1 MIRKK
6 LFYIEPLMKINKIFF
21 SARLLIF
28 LPIIATSQVAIQEA
42 FPNLYF
48 TEPVDL
54 QHAPD
59 GSDRIFVLE
68 QRGTIYVFQNDYS
81 VTEKTMFLDIRD
93 KVVHEGERG
102 LLGLAFHPEYENNG
116 YFFVNYTA
124 PNPLRTVVSR
134 FQVTPDNPD
143 VGDELSEH
151 IIIQIDQP
159 FSNHNGGQI
168 VFGPEGYLYI
178 GMGDGGWFGDPYNNG
193 QDLTTLLGAILR
205 IDVDTVSANL
215 NYGIP
220 VDNPFVSD
228 TLEFRDEIYAYG
240 LRNPWRFSFDSY
252 TNSCWIAD
260 VGQDLYEEIDILESG
275 GNYGWKI
282 MEGNHCYSPAAG
294 CDTTGLILP
303 IYTYDHS
310 IGESITGGFVY
321 RGTLVPDIYGKYI
334 FADFEY
340 GDVWSLAYDEE
351 NSLELSI
358 LGDLGPYSVTSF
370 GIDQHDELYICSFD
384 GKIYKFSQALSTVK
398 IDGIIPNKIFL
409 HQNYPN
415 PFNPVTTL
423 RYDLPENMPV
433 TIVIYDMLG
442 TRVKTLINQ
451 TQNAGH
457 RSVIWDTT
465 NDYGKPVSAGIYLYQ
480 IQNGE
485 YMQTRKMVLLK

>member
-1 MIRKK
+1 MDK
-6 LFYIEPLMKINKIFF
+6 
-21 SARLLIF
+21 LLISVRMLLL
-28 LPIIATSQVAIQEA
+28 LPLIATSQVVIEEA

-48 TEPVDL
+48 TQPVDL
-54 QHAPD
+54 QYAPD
-59 GSDRIFVLE
+59 GSDRLFVVE
-68 QRGTIYVFQNDYS
+68 QRGTIYVFENNSS
-81 VTEKTMFLDIRD
+81 VTEKIMFLDIRD
-93 KVVHEGERG
+93 KVVYEGERG
-102 LLGLAFHPEYENNG
+102 LLGLAFHPDYENNR

-134 FQVTPDNPD
+134 FQVTADDPD

-168 VFGPEGYLYI
+168 VFGPDSYLYI

-205 IDVDTVSANL
+205 IDVDTVSASL

-220 VDNPFVSD
+220 VDNPFAAD
-228 TLEFRDEIYAYG
+228 TLESRDEIYAYG
-240 LRNPWRFSFDSY
+240 LRNPWRFSFDPY
-252 TNSCWIAD
+252 TNSCWVAD
-260 VGQDLYEEIDILESG
+260 VGQDLYEEIDILVYG
-275 GNYGWKI
+275 GNYGWNI
-282 MEGNHCYSPAAG
+282 MEGSHCYNPATG

-340 GDVWSLAYDEE
+340 GDVWSLEYDGE
-351 NSLELSI
+351 NSPELNT

-384 GKIYKFSQALSTVK
+384 GMIYKFVQTLSTV
-398 IDGIIPNKIFL
+398 DHGDRIPNGFSL
-409 HQNYPN
+409 YQNYPN
-415 PFNPVTTL
+415 PFNPITTIN
-423 RYDLPENMPV
+423 YDLPENKHV
-433 TIVIYDMLG
+433 KITIYNMLG
-442 TRVKTLINQ
+442 KQIKILVNKCKPPGRYEAKW
-451 TQNAGH
+451 AGTD
-457 RSVIWDTT
+457 RFGKQVATGVYLVI
-465 NDYGKPVSAGIYLYQ
+465 
-480 IQNGE
+480 
-485 YMQTRKMVLLK
+485 MQTRNFSQARKIVYIK

>member
-1 MIRKK
+1 MKK
-6 LFYIEPLMKINKIFF
+6 FIPL
-21 SARLLIF
+21 LL
-28 LPIIATSQVAIQEA
+28 LPIIATSQVAILEA
-42 FPNLYF
+42 FSNLNF

-54 QHAPD
+54 QHPPD

-68 QRGTIYVFQNDYS
+68 QRGTIYVFQNDPS

-93 KVVHEGERG
+93 KVIHDGERG

-124 PNPLRTVVSR
+124 PDPLRTVVSR
-134 FQVTPDNPD
+134 FQVTPENPNIS
-143 VGDELSEH
+143 DESSEH

-168 VFGPEGYLYI
+168 VFGPERYLYI
-178 GMGDGGWFGDPYNNG
+178 GMGDGGWFADPLNNG
-193 QDLTTLLGAILR
+193 QDLTSLLGAILR

-220 VDNPFVSD
+220 IDNPFVGDS
-228 TLEFRDEIYAYG
+228 LGIRDEIYAYG
-240 LRNPWRFSFDSY
+240 LRNPWRFSFDGY
-252 TNSCWIAD
+252 NNMCWIAD

-282 MEGNHCYSPAAG
+282 MEGDHCYSPATG
-294 CDTTGLILP
+294 CDTSGLIFP

-340 GDVWSLAYDEE
+340 GDVWSLAYNGE
-351 NSLELSI
+351 NSLELNT

-384 GKIYKFSQALSTVK
+384 GKIYKFSQALSTIE
-398 IDGIIPNKIFL
+398 IDGIIPNKLFL
-409 HQNYPN
+409 YQNYPN

-423 RYDLPENMPV
+423 RYGIPENSLV
-433 TIVIYDMLG
+433 NITIYDMLG
-442 TRVKTLINQ
+442 RQVKTLVNQ
-451 TQNAGH
+451 TQDAGY
-457 RSVIWDTT
+457 RSVIWNAK
-465 NDYGKPVSAGIYLYQ
+465 NDYGQPVSGGIYLYQ
-480 IQNGE
+480 IQAGD
-485 YMQTRKMVLLK
+485 YISTVKMVLLK

>member
-1 MIRKK
+1 MKK
-6 LFYIEPLMKINKIFF
+6 FIPL
-21 SARLLIF
+21 LL
-28 LPIIATSQVAIQEA
+28 LPIIATSQVAILEA
-42 FPNLYF
+42 FSNLNF

-54 QHAPD
+54 QHPPD

-68 QRGTIYVFQNDYS
+68 QRGTIYVFQNDPS

-93 KVVHEGERG
+93 KVIHDGERG

-124 PNPLRTVVSR
+124 PDPLRTVVSR
-134 FQVTPDNPD
+134 FQVTPENPNIS
-143 VGDELSEH
+143 DESSEH

-168 VFGPEGYLYI
+168 VFGPERYLYI
-178 GMGDGGWFGDPYNNG
+178 GMGDGGWFGDPLNNG
-193 QDLTTLLGAILR
+193 QDLTSLLGAILR

-220 VDNPFVSD
+220 IDNPFVGDS
-228 TLEFRDEIYAYG
+228 LGIRDEIYAYG
-240 LRNPWRFSFDSY
+240 LRNPWRFSFDGY
-252 TNSCWIAD
+252 NNMCWIAD

-282 MEGNHCYSPAAG
+282 MEGDHCYSPATG
-294 CDTTGLILP
+294 CDTSGLIFP

-340 GDVWSLAYDEE
+340 GDVWSLAYNGE
-351 NSLELSI
+351 NSLELNT

-384 GKIYKFSQALSTVK
+384 GKIYKFSQALSTIE
-398 IDGIIPNKIFL
+398 IDGIIPNKLFL
-409 HQNYPN
+409 YQNYPN

-423 RYDLPENMPV
+423 RYGIPENSLV
-433 TIVIYDMLG
+433 NITIYDMLG
-442 TRVKTLINQ
+442 RQVKTLVNQ
-451 TQNAGH
+451 TQDAGY
-457 RSVIWDTT
+457 RSVIWNAK
-465 NDYGKPVSAGIYLYQ
+465 NDYGQPVSGGIYLYQ
-480 IQNGE
+480 IQAGD
-485 YMQTRKMVLLK
+485 YISTVKMVLLK

>member
-1 MIRKK
+1 
-6 LFYIEPLMKINKIFF
+6 
-21 SARLLIF
+21 
-28 LPIIATSQVAIQEA
+28 
-42 FPNLYF
+42 
-48 TEPVDL
+48 
-54 QHAPD
+54 
-59 GSDRIFVLE
+59 
-68 QRGTIYVFQNDYS
+68 
-81 VTEKTMFLDIRD
+81 
-93 KVVHEGERG
+93 
-102 LLGLAFHPEYENNG
+102 
-116 YFFVNYTA
+116 
-124 PNPLRTVVSR
+124 
-134 FQVTPDNPD
+134 
-143 VGDELSEH
+143 
-151 IIIQIDQP
+151 
-159 FSNHNGGQI
+159 
-168 VFGPEGYLYI
+168 
-178 GMGDGGWFGDPYNNG
+178 MGDGGWFGDPYNNG

-321 RGTLVPDIYGKYI
+321 RGTLVPDIYEKYI

-340 GDVWSLAYDEE
+340 GDVWSLAYDED
-351 NSLELSI
+351 NSPELSI

-398 IDGIIPNKIFL
+398 IAGIIPNKIFL

-442 TRVKTLINQ
+442 IRVKTLINQ

-480 IQNGE
+480 IQTGE
-485 YMQTRKMVLLK
+485 YIQTRKMVLLK

>member
-1 MIRKK
+1 MKK
-6 LFYIEPLMKINKIFF
+6 FIPL
-21 SARLLIF
+21 LL
-28 LPIIATSQVAIQEA
+28 LPIIATSQVAILEA
-42 FPNLYF
+42 FSNLNF

-54 QHAPD
+54 QHPPD

-68 QRGTIYVFQNDYS
+68 QRGTIYVFQNDPS

-93 KVVHEGERG
+93 KVIHEGERG

-124 PNPLRTVVSR
+124 PDPLRTVVSR
-134 FQVTPDNPD
+134 FQVTPENPNIS
-143 VGDELSEH
+143 DESSEH

-168 VFGPEGYLYI
+168 VFGPERYLYI
-178 GMGDGGWFGDPYNNG
+178 GMGDGGWFGDPLNNG
-193 QDLTTLLGAILR
+193 QDLTSLLGAILR

-220 VDNPFVSD
+220 IDNPFVGDS
-228 TLEFRDEIYAYG
+228 LGIRDEIYAYG
-240 LRNPWRFSFDSY
+240 LRNPWRFSFDGY
-252 TNSCWIAD
+252 NNMCWIAD

-282 MEGNHCYSPAAG
+282 MEGDHCYSPATG
-294 CDTTGLILP
+294 CDTSGLIFP

-340 GDVWSLAYDEE
+340 GDVWSLAYNGE
-351 NSLELSI
+351 NSLELNT

-384 GKIYKFSQALSTVK
+384 GKIYKFSQALSTIE
-398 IDGIIPNKIFL
+398 IDGIIPNKLFL
-409 HQNYPN
+409 YQNYPN

-423 RYDLPENMPV
+423 RYGIPENSLV
-433 TIVIYDMLG
+433 NITIYDMLG
-442 TRVKTLINQ
+442 RQVKTLVNQ
-451 TQNAGH
+451 TQDAGY
-457 RSVIWDTT
+457 RSVIWNAK
-465 NDYGKPVSAGIYLYQ
+465 NDYGQPVSGGIYLYQ
-480 IQNGE
+480 IQAGD
-485 YMQTRKMVLLK
+485 YISTVKMVLLK